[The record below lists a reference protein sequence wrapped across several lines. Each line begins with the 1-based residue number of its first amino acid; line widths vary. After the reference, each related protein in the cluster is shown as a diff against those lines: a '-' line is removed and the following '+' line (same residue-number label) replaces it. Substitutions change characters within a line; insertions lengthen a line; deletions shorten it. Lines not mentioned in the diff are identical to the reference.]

1 MTAGRQVRSRIT
13 AQAALRHDTIVR
25 SDARHNPAMPPNAAP
40 LIETHRD
47 QIAQLCARARARRLD
62 AFGSVVR
69 ADFSPER
76 SDVDFLVEFDP
87 LPPAELAE
95 AWFMLKESLEALLGR
110 PVNLLTER
118 SLRNPWLRQ
127 RVESERINVYAS

>member
-1 MTAGRQVRSRIT
+1 
-13 AQAALRHDTIVR
+13 
-25 SDARHNPAMPPNAAP
+25 MPPTAAP
-40 LIETHRD
+40 LIETHRA
-47 QIAQLCARARARRLD
+47 QIARLCARARARRLD

-87 LPPAELAE
+87 LPPAELAD
-95 AWFMLKESLEALLGR
+95 AWFTLKEDLEALLGR
-110 PVNLLTER
+110 PVDLLTER

-127 RVESERINVYAS
+127 RVESERINVYAA